1 MLGAIDRLTN
11 RIIQRVILYALATCL
26 GLAAF
31 GVALAA
37 LYHWLI
43 FWMSIWAALGV
54 LALILTISALGF
66 AQAAMKRAVVKPAIP
81 ASAVPTTDLLPSL
94 MAAASDI
101 AGDAVRA
108 DPLGAMLG
116 AGAAGFIMETR
127 PDLDHGLVQQVLR
140 QFLARS

>member
-1 MLGAIDRLTN
+1 MLEAIDRLTN
-11 RIIQRVILYALATCL
+11 RVIQRVILYALATCL

-43 FWMSIWAALGV
+43 FWMPIWAALGIV
-54 LALILTISALGF
+54 ALILTIAALGI
-66 AQAAMKRAVVKPAIP
+66 AQAAMKKVVAKQAIP
-81 ASAVPTTDLLPSL
+81 PSSIPTNDLLPGL
-94 MAAASDI
+94 MAAASNI

-116 AGAAGFIMETR
+116 ASVAGFIMETR
-127 PDLDHGLVQQVLR
+127 PDLDQGLIQQVLR
-140 QFLARS
+140 QFLSRS